1 MDMDRSQTGGKVGSL
16 LTVIEAAD
24 PDIIGNRIPQ
34 LIQCLD
40 QIHGNKV
47 IGADKGLRHRFEPTD
62 GFVQGCWIVLLSRW
76 HRTGAQA
83 FCQTKVL
90 HCILISHI
98 ALKEGLTVVFIPRK
112 ADAFFA
118 ALDHVGHRMLDL
130 NAVFH
135 IKAVGFQRR
144 THLHHRG
151 VYKQQRNIQIAQH
164 LCVVI
169 VEHFKADDA
178 SCALDVERRW
188 KFFLFKRHWQ
198 LYLLFLL
205 PAVAL
210 TLVFKYAPMGGVL
223 IAFQKYNPFR
233 GIWGSEWVGFKNFT
247 RFMSSPDF
255 QRYLINTL
263 KLSVYGLLWG
273 FPIPILLAFLLNRI
287 ESKKI
292 KQKVQLVLYMPNFIS
307 VIVLC
312 GIVRVLLSVT
322 GPVNG
327 LLHTSINFMTLPE
340 AFRPIYII
348 SGIWQGAGWAS
359 IMYTASLSNAS
370 KDLKEAA
377 MIDGANLIQQIM
389 TVEWPAIKDMVVI
402 QFILQAGNIMSI
414 GFEKA
419 YALQTDLN
427 LNTAEIIATYVYK
440 KGLLDGDYSFSTAVG
455 LFNTIVNVI
464 LLIAVNKIVAK
475 MNDGKGL

>member
-1 MDMDRSQTGGKVGSL
+1 VVHYQICSGVTNKIESAIGMSMATTFVITISSSL
-16 LTVIEAAD
+16 AW
-24 PDIIGNRIPQ
+24 IIN
-34 LIQCLD
+34 
-40 QIHGNKV
+40 H
-47 IGADKGLRHRFEPTD
+47 
-62 GFVQGCWIVLLSRW
+62 WILVPFDLEYLQLLS
-76 HRTGAQA
+76 
-83 FCQTKVL
+83 
-90 HCILISHI
+90 
-98 ALKEGLTVVFIPRK
+98 FI
-112 ADAFFA
+112 
-118 ALDHVGHRMLDL
+118 M
-130 NAVFH
+130 
-135 IKAVGFQRR
+135 
-144 THLHHRG
+144 
-151 VYKQQRNIQIAQH
+151 
-164 LCVVI
+164 
-169 VEHFKADDA
+169 
-178 SCALDVERRW
+178 
-188 KFFLFKRHWQ
+188 
-198 LYLLFLL
+198 
-205 PAVAL
+205 
-210 TLVFKYAPMGGVL
+210 
-223 IAFQKYNPFR
+223 
-233 GIWGSEWVGFKNFT
+233 
-247 RFMSSPDF
+247 
-255 QRYLINTL
+255 
-263 KLSVYGLLWG
+263 
-273 FPIPILLAFLLNRI
+273 
-287 ESKKI
+287 
-292 KQKVQLVLYMPNFIS
+292 
-307 VIVLC
+307 LC

-464 LLIAVNKIVAK
+464 LLIAVNKVVAK